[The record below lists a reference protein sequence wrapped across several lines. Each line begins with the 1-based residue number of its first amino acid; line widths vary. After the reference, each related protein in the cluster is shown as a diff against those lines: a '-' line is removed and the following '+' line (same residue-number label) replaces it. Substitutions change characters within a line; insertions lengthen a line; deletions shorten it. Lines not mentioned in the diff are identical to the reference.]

1 MIAVPWG
8 QVFEVFTVACE
19 PVDRREV
26 SCISKSLIKSP
37 EASYKSFGILS
48 DWFREVTALWG
59 NCTDD
64 GDRTFCTIEILHHSG
79 TLIKSGKLGS
89 QVSRETFL
97 CRHFLKSSGKL
108 SKSLGPTG
116 GGVCHD
122 RYIVTHVTIIFSQ
135 SNTCVDRCFTGS
147 NRHVGCVGDQSSTV
161 HHQVSGFRVDQL
173 AEVLQNLCHLIST
186 LAAADID
193 DDICIGPFGN
203 LVLCHGLSGSKT
215 TRNGSRTAFGNRE
228 QSVKDTLSC
237 DKRNACR
244 VAQMRRTRNTD
255 RPFLSQCKLFSG
267 SVIQLYCD
275 NWFQNGVI
283 TVRSCLDNSS
293 LCDTRRNHGFM
304 EDRSSF
310 LCLGDDRARTYYVSF
325 FNCDM

>member
-1 MIAVPWG
+1 MEGILLKEAKSDDSGNLKSQLLIIREYITADQFNDLHQRAFLIQDRHQLISVSHEFWRYMIAVPWG

-108 SKSLGPTG
+108 SKSL
-116 GGVCHD
+116 
-122 RYIVTHVTIIFSQ
+122 SQ
-135 SNTCVDRCFTGS
+135 R
-147 NRHVGCVGDQSSTV
+147 
-161 HHQVSGFRVDQL
+161 
-173 AEVLQNLCHLIST
+173 EVESAMIATS
-186 LAAADID
+186 
-193 DDICIGPFGN
+193 
-203 LVLCHGLSGSKT
+203 
-215 TRNGSRTAFGNRE
+215 
-228 QSVKDTLSC
+228 
-237 DKRNACR
+237 
-244 VAQMRRTRNTD
+244 
-255 RPFLSQCKLFSG
+255 
-267 SVIQLYCD
+267 
-275 NWFQNGVI
+275 
-283 TVRSCLDNSS
+283 
-293 LCDTRRNHGFM
+293 
-304 EDRSSF
+304 
-310 LCLGDDRARTYYVSF
+310 
-325 FNCDM
+325 